1 MAGEGDRTPV
11 STAADLA
18 TLARHATASGARAGV
33 G

>member
-1 MAGEGDRTPV
+1 MPTTRTPV

-18 TLARHATASGARAGV
+18 TPGARHATASGARAGV